1 MSNHE
6 YHYLPTNRPLENR
19 SLENPMASQE
29 SLLVGVQVLLVED
42 ELDIADLLIIL
53 LASAGA
59 EVVWVTQASEA
70 LSLLEDLQPDVLIC
84 NIRLPD
90 QNGDWLIQQIR
101 AKEIESRS
109 HLPAI
114 AVTSYAREVT
124 DTQMLAVGFE
134 RLVYKLNDP
143 NELISEIAT
152 LVHCN

>member
-6 YHYLPTNRPLENR
+6 YYLPTNRALENT
-19 SLENPMASQE
+19 MAPHE
-29 SLLVGVQVLLVED
+29 SMLVGVQVLLVED

-59 EVVWVTQASEA
+59 EVVWVTQAEEA
-70 LSLLEDLQPDVLIC
+70 LLLLEDLQPDVLVC
-84 NIRLPD
+84 NVRLPD

-101 AKEIESRS
+101 AKESESKS

-114 AVTSYAREVT
+114 AVTSYSREVT
-124 DTQMLAVGFE
+124 DMQMRAVGFE

-143 NELISEIAT
+143 DELITAIFT
-152 LVHCN
+152 LVDRN